1 MFPGSVAGLPDDMA
15 TMPQL
20 LRQAGYSAHMVGKW
34 HIGHSQWKQG
44 PVGRGFESHTGSFMW
59 NLESYTKLMW
69 KNPLQTVGADW
80 VKAYE
85 NGSYV
90 HKAEA
95 RHATIAITEEA
106 IARMEEHNQ
115 EKPLFLYVSY
125 TAAHTPLQP
134 EPELLAECEHI
145 PHLWRRQYCGMMVGL
160 DLEIARLTKSAQKIL
175 GDNTVLVVTPDNGG
189 SVWFGGLNTPLRS
202 GKLTPFE

>member
-1 MFPGSVAGLPDDMA
+1 MTGRYSANTGLPCAMFPGSVAGLPDNMA

-80 VKAYE
+80 VMAYE

-90 HKAEA
+90 HKAKTCY
-95 RHATIAITEEA
+95 HSN
-106 IARMEEHNQ
+106 H
-115 EKPLFLYVSY
+115 
-125 TAAHTPLQP
+125 
-134 EPELLAECEHI
+134 
-145 PHLWRRQYCGMMVGL
+145 
-160 DLEIARLTKSAQKIL
+160 
-175 GDNTVLVVTPDNGG
+175 
-189 SVWFGGLNTPLRS
+189 
-202 GKLTPFE
+202 